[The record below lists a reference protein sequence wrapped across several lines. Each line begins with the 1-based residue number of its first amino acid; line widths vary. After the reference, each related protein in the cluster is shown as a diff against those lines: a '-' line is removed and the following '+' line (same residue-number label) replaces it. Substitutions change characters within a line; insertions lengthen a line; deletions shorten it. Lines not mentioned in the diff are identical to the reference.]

1 VNLLKVVRWEF
12 RRTAKSKS
20 FLVMTVFIPAMI
32 ALAVFGVALG
42 LGADKEAIAENPPPP
57 FVLVVWLA
65 LLLFIGAFITAIMAF
80 YSVIKE
86 KANRVVEL
94 MLSSVSA
101 MELMAGKILGLGLA
115 GLIQVM
121 AWSAAIGFAAS
132 RFVPITLSAFS
143 IVHFVAYPLYF
154 TLGYLLIAAMYA
166 TVGAAMKDVHSGGA
180 QGMVGIIPYLP
191 MMFVAA
197 VIEHPEQV
205 WIRIASFFPPFTPS
219 LMMMRLAITPVPWW
233 EVVASL
239 VLLGVSVYAL
249 MRFAARV
256 FEAAML
262 MYGKSA
268 TLREIWRW
276 GIRSSCRQVP
286 FRNRAP

>member
-1 VNLLKVVRWEF
+1 MNLLNVARWEF
-12 RRTAKSKS
+12 QKTIRSKG

-42 LGADKEAIAENPPPP
+42 LGVDGRAIEGDPPPP

-115 GLIQVM
+115 GLIQVV
-121 AWSAAIGFAAS
+121 AWSVAIGFAVS
-132 RFVPITLSAFS
+132 RFVPITLGAFS

-154 TLGYLLIAAMYA
+154 VLGYLLIAAMYA
-166 TVGAAMKDVHSGGA
+166 TVGAAMKDVHSGGHK
-180 QGMVGIIPYLP
+180 G
-191 MMFVAA
+191 
-197 VIEHPEQV
+197 
-205 WIRIASFFPPFTPS
+205 
-219 LMMMRLAITPVPWW
+219 WW
-233 EVVASL
+233 
-239 VLLGVSVYAL
+239 G
-249 MRFAARV
+249 
-256 FEAAML
+256 
-262 MYGKSA
+262 
-268 TLREIWRW
+268 
-276 GIRSSCRQVP
+276 
-286 FRNRAP
+286 